1 MYIDGQLMRLQLWT
15 PTFRPEEETPIV
27 LVWVILPELPWHCYN
42 KEFITTLLDPI
53 GKTLYLDAASLK
65 KTRGSVAKVRIQMDI
80 TKERPQHV
88 WLGIDEEDHNKGKW
102 QAIQYE
108 GLLEY
113 CSYCKHQGH
122 TMTRCNVKRRDEERK
137 EAEEARN
144 NKTRKEDDNQVCPLT
159 TVQMPEKN
167 ISLTN
172 TGTKENQA
180 GRQRQHQ
187 NRNKNKE
194 EQQEWQIQKKPR
206 QKEQQKNVQSKQ
218 NLAKQTGIDL
228 SLPSPQV
235 PINGLDVDAN
245 DTVDDDCNKKKMKDS
260 GIDLSLPHLQV
271 PINDL
276 DAYTNDTLNDD
287 CNTTKMKD
295 SGIDLSLPHPQ
306 VPIIGLNAD
315 TNDTLEDDC
324 NITKMKEPG
333 IDLSLPQPH
342 GSPNNFNVENDVAVV
357 VHGGED
363 GGIQEEPTNLQ
374 EGVTRGR
381 ESTLVDPRKD
391 IRAPATTEVTT
402 TTVTRKER
410 HNEHSQQEE
419 DCYTMDKEPPDPKRQ
434 NESPQA
440 FNNKSTLALSKK
452 KRDALKKKI
461 IKEMQSGQQSL
472 HDVLV
477 VEHAGIYVTAL
488 QIQKPDTGKCALNK
502 EITPQELTDEYR
514 VTHSEDEKDPDQ
526 YDEVQKEEEEKRAL
540 STRGQQENRKKK
552 QQDDTTSSDN
562 AICKSGIKTRSKSNK
577 SQ

>member
-1 MYIDGQLMRLQLWT
+1 
-15 PTFRPEEETPIV
+15 
-27 LVWVILPELPWHCYN
+27 
-42 KEFITTLLDPI
+42 
-53 GKTLYLDAASLK
+53 
-65 KTRGSVAKVRIQMDI
+65 
-80 TKERPQHV
+80 
-88 WLGIDEEDHNKGKW
+88 
-102 QAIQYE
+102 
-108 GLLEY
+108 
-113 CSYCKHQGH
+113 
-122 TMTRCNVKRRDEERK
+122 
-137 EAEEARN
+137 
-144 NKTRKEDDNQVCPLT
+144 
-159 TVQMPEKN
+159 MPENN

-172 TGTKENQA
+172 AGTKENQA

-218 NLAKQTGIDL
+218 NLAKQT
-228 SLPSPQV
+228 
-235 PINGLDVDAN
+235 DAN
-245 DTVDDDCNKKKMKDS
+245 
-260 GIDLSLPHLQV
+260 
-271 PINDL
+271 
-276 DAYTNDTLNDD
+276 TNDTRDDD
-287 CNTTKMKD
+287 CNTTKRKD

-306 VPIIGLNAD
+306 VPMIGLNAD

-324 NITKMKEPG
+324 NITKMKEPS

-342 GSPNNFNVENDVAVV
+342 GSPNNFNVVNDVAVV
-357 VHGGED
+357 VYGGED

-381 ESTLVDPRKD
+381 ESTLVDHRND

-410 HNEHSQQEE
+410 YNEYSQQEE

-477 VEHAGIYVTAL
+477 VEHAGIHVTAL
-488 QIQKPDTGKCALNK
+488 QIQKPNTGKCALNK

-514 VTHSEDEKDPDQ
+514 VTHSEDEEDPDQ
-526 YDEVQKEEEEKRAL
+526 YDEVQKEEEERRAL

-552 QQDDTTSSDN
+552 QQDNTTSSDN